1 MAELIEEIISQSAF
15 KQVEEMKL
23 NLKDLQKQFEDL
35 LKTTGK
41 PLFTGSGGGGA
52 AQSKQQMDELDKVK
66 KQIIQTQD
74 RLTAM
79 TTAYGQ
85 ALADE
90 RVKLAQLNQELKDNT
105 RANQA
110 AAGSLDE
117 MQLKLKKAQEEYRKL
132 AETVRNSDVGKKLLA
147 DIQAQNAAVT
157 SLEQSMGKFQR
168 NVGNYASATMSL
180 SQVFREIPAFTY
192 SAQTGILGLSN
203 NLPILIDQFK
213 AVAAQTGSTMQALK
227 IFGSSIFSMTN
238 ILTIGIG
245 LFTIFSD
252 KIFDSG
258 KKAKAAADEL
268 DDYTKAVAS
277 ETVKLEALRTAIEDT
292 HQPMDKRLSAV
303 RELQKTFPE
312 YFKGL
317 SNEAILTGQVADAY
331 DRAARSIE
339 MKARAN
345 VAMKEAEVII
355 GKLMKAEKEYADFQK
370 SNSAGGV
377 GAITTSQAQMQVLD
391 MQMQAMDA
399 KQQEIVL
406 LKEQLAELIKINVEN
421 TKQYGDPEKPVK
433 DEKAKGQKIIKAK
446 KEWQSEIIAL
456 DRDVYLMNEKAD
468 EEAIERAV
476 KGYERELK
484 EHEKALKEQQRALER
499 FYKWKEGAVNATRD
513 AELKA
518 FQSSLNATQE
528 WMNMSMN
535 IHKTYFDLVRDY
547 EDRNLKRRE
556 KGLNEYYDNEEKK
569 IQRSF
574 TSQAQKEKELAKLSA
589 QREAEQKKIDRD
601 RAIAARKQAQRQ
613 KLIDVAQTIANTAL
627 AITRALSDTTVP
639 NFYLRV
645 ANAISAGI
653 AGTAQTAAII
663 AAPLPEFA
671 KGTDSAPEGYAVVG
685 EKGHELVI
693 EPGGKS
699 WVTPAKDTVTYL
711 KKGSKVIPNDKLM
724 NMVKD
729 SAYVQLANLAMPVTP
744 DLYGKALV
752 DQFEALSADVRGLKA
767 VMENKDMAVK
777 VMGNFDHY
785 MHVKRNIR

>member
-238 ILTIGIG
+238 LLTIGIG

-268 DDYTKAVAS
+268 DDYTKSVAS

-292 HQPMDKRLSAV
+292 QQPMDKRLSAV
-303 RELQKTFPE
+303 RELQKTFPD

-377 GAITTSQAQMQVLD
+377 GPITTSQAQMQVLD

-456 DRDVYLMNEKAD
+456 DREVYLMNEEADKQAIENTQKALEKQIKD
-468 EEAIERAV
+468 EERSLRERQ
-476 KGYERELK
+476 
-484 EHEKALKEQQRALER
+484 KALQKFYQWQIDAIAAVDKAEQKRLTDSVVYTADSLLKFADIYETMLDAQHAREI
-499 FYKWKEGAVNATRD
+499 GQINARESAINSRYD
-513 AELKA
+513 AEEQRIK
-518 FQSSLNATQE
+518 
-528 WMNMSMN
+528 
-535 IHKTYFDLVRDY
+535 
-547 EDRNLKRRE
+547 RN
-556 KGLNEYYDNEEKK
+556 
-569 IQRSF
+569 F
-574 TSQAQKEKELAKLSA
+574 TSQAQQEEELKKLAA

-601 RAIAARKQAQRQ
+601 RKKAIRERAAAQKQIDIAA
-613 KLIDVAQTIANTAL
+613 TIANTA
-627 AITRALSDTTVP
+627 RAV
-639 NFYLRV
+639 
-645 ANAISAGI
+645 
-653 AGTAQTAAII
+653 TAALAETGIPYYLKII
-663 AAPLPEFA
+663 NAFAAGAAGLAQIERIRSTPLPEFA

-724 NMVKD
+724 SMVKD

-767 VMENKDMAVK
+767 VMENKEMAVK

>member
-132 AETVRNSDVGKKLLA
+132 SETVRNSDVGKKLLA
-147 DIQAQNAAVT
+147 DIQAQNAAVS
-157 SLEQSMGKFQR
+157 SLEQGMGKFQR

-213 AVAAQTGSTMQALK
+213 AVALETGSSVKALK
-227 IFGSSIFSMTN
+227 VFATSMFSMTN
-238 ILTIGIG
+238 LLTIAIG
-245 LFTIFSD
+245 LFTIFS
-252 KIFDSG
+252 KEIFSFIN
-258 KKAKAAADEL
+258 ATE
-268 DDYTKAVAS
+268 
-277 ETVKLEALRTAIEDT
+277 
-292 HQPMDKRLSAV
+292 Q
-303 RELQKTFPE
+303 
-312 YFKGL
+312 
-317 SNEAILTGQVADAY
+317 LTD
-331 DRAARSIE
+331 
-339 MKARAN
+339 
-345 VAMKEAEVII
+345 
-355 GKLMKAEKEYADFQK
+355 AEKEQLEVRKQLNKSYADEYAKAILLLDVAVDLTNTYTEREKAYNQLNGMYPELL
-370 SNSAGGV
+370 SNMTKEEALNGGLIASYD
-377 GAITTSQAQMQVLD
+377 GLLIAIEKTMRRKATLSQLEAAISDKVRIEN
-391 MQMQAMDA
+391 
-399 KQQEIVL
+399 EIRRMTNPAPGDFVYYRPEDIDKL
-406 LKEQLAELIKINVEN
+406 NGQLAMANDRIKSINESLIRQKEIEAGAYGQRPAGVPKSVATPTVTAQTKERLKKQLEESINQLDDISFVRWRFGTPKEDNEINRNMKASANAMLEEINKYIEANPAKVKLNMKFEVDIKELAQGVAMAVDTFLKYTEVFETMQDTRHNLEMQRIN
-421 TKQYGDPEKPVK
+421 
-433 DEKAKGQKIIKAK
+433 DEQT
-446 KEWQSEIIAL
+446 AL
-456 DRDVYLMNEKAD
+456 NSKY
-468 EEAIERAV
+468 
-476 KGYERELK
+476 
-484 EHEKALKEQQRALER
+484 
-499 FYKWKEGAVNATRD
+499 D
-513 AELKA
+513 AEEQRIK
-518 FQSSLNATQE
+518 
-528 WMNMSMN
+528 
-535 IHKTYFDLVRDY
+535 
-547 EDRNLKRRE
+547 RN
-556 KGLNEYYDNEEKK
+556 
-569 IQRSF
+569 F
-574 TSQAQKEKELAKLSA
+574 TSQAQQEEELKKLAA

-601 RAIAARKQAQRQ
+601 RKKAIRERAAAQKQ
-613 KLIDVAQTIANTAL
+613 IDIAQTIANTAK
-627 AITRALSDTTVP
+627 AVTAALSDSSVP
-639 NFYLRV
+639 YYLAV
-645 ANAISAGI
+645 INAFAAGA
-653 AGTAQTAAII
+653 AGLAQIERIRST
-663 AAPLPEFA
+663 PLPEFA

-693 EPGGKS
+693 EPSGKS

-724 NMVKD
+724 SMVKD
-729 SAYVQLANLAMPVTP
+729 SAYVQLANLAMPVTT
-744 DLYGKALV
+744 DIYGKALV
-752 DQFEALSADVRGLKA
+752 EQFEALSADVRGLKA